1 MNDSAVLLL
10 GENRCWSL
18 LGFKGL
24 KGSSQLIWF
33 KITWWSVSY
42 SRTLLW
48 VSQPGQIWERW
59 VDTWGKKSRKTENL
73 NRASSRVFN
82 SFQRQGWLSSQDEFC
97 FFEQITDVINLK
109 NMSLWLS
116 DSVVEHRS
124 AECEG
129 LRFDSS
135 LGLRIFLYPTLVTRR
150 KIIFPCVLICLTSLS
165 PFHLRK
171 FQLSYK
177 YDCSN
182 LGLV

>member
-24 KGSSQLIWF
+24 KGSIQLIWF

-73 NRASSRVFN
+73 NRTSSRVFN

-97 FFEQITDVINLK
+97 FFEQITDVFNLQ

-116 DSVVEHRS
+116 GRASVRGMRRS
-124 AECEG
+124 KV
-129 LRFDSS
+129 RFLTGTKNFSLSHARDKTKNHLFLCLNLSHVSITFCS
-135 LGLRIFLYPTLVTRR
+135 LG
-150 KIIFPCVLICLTSLS
+150 
-165 PFHLRK
+165 K
-171 FQLSYK
+171 FQLSFK

>member
-1 MNDSAVLLL
+1 MIISFILMTLMFDSGVMLL

-18 LGFKGL
+18 LGVKGL
-24 KGSSQLIWF
+24 KGSIQLICF

-59 VDTWGKKSRKTENL
+59 VNTWGKKSRKTENL

-97 FFEQITDVINLK
+97 FFEQITDVFNLQ

-116 DSVVEHRS
+116 GRASVR
-124 AECEG
+124 G
-129 LRFDSS
+129 MQWM
-135 LGLRIFLYPTLVTRR
+135 GLRIFLCPTLVTRR
-150 KIIFPCVLICLTSLS
+150 KITFPCV
-165 PFHLRK
+165 
-171 FQLSYK
+171 
-177 YDCSN
+177 
-182 LGLV
+182 